1 MSLVQTLLEII
12 DACHKEASAR
22 AEKVVELSSEIFP
35 TGYEQFAFKQ
45 AVQKAK
51 KEAALETAVEESVL
65 LNPELLRDL
74 RRRLLED

>member
-1 MSLVQTLLEII
+1 
-12 DACHKEASAR
+12 
-22 AEKVVELSSEIFP
+22 VELSSEIFP
-35 TGYEQFAFKQ
+35 TNYEQFAFKQ
-45 AVQKAK
+45 VVQKAK